1 MPGTLLSFTFVLV
14 KGVLPRTVVDDVSA
28 YPVMDLLSYF
38 FMNIVLL
45 DPRQTESELWSISST
60 RQLAHLQ
67 QHLDIQVGDTL
78 KVGIRE
84 GKRYLTEIIEITE
97 KTVRLKPLKE
107 EAVPVKLPV
116 TLIVALPRPK
126 VLRRLIMDAATV
138 GVEKI
143 ILMHSY
149 RVDKS
154 YWQTPFLQQLE
165 HYIELGLEQ
174 AGDTIAPKVEL
185 YKRFK
190 PFVEDV
196 LPGLISAD
204 CPAYVA
210 HPYAEMRMPAAI
222 QHPCSIVIGPE
233 GGFIPYEVDLLIH
246 NGCQAVSLGNR
257 IIRTETVI
265 PYVLGRL
272 FSL

>member
-1 MPGTLLSFTFVLV
+1 
-14 KGVLPRTVVDDVSA
+14 
-28 YPVMDLLSYF
+28 
-38 FMNIVLL
+38 MNIVLL
-45 DPRQTESELWSISST
+45 DPRQTETELWSITST
-60 RQLAHLQ
+60 RQLEHLQ
-67 QHLDIQVGDTL
+67 QHLQIQVGDTL

-84 GKRYLTEIIEITE
+84 GQRYLTEIVEISE
-97 KTVRLKPLKE
+97 KAVRLKPLQE
-107 EAVPVKLPV
+107 EAVPEKLPV

-126 VLRRLIMDAATV
+126 VLRRLIMDSVTL

-143 ILMHSY
+143 ILLHSY

-154 YWQTPFLQQLE
+154 YWQTPFLQQLN

-174 AGDTIAPKVEL
+174 AGDTVAPKIEL

-190 PFVEDV
+190 PFVEDI
-196 LPGLISAD
+196 LSGLISTD

-210 HPYAEMRMPAAI
+210 HPYAEQAMPFAI
-222 QHPCSIVIGPE
+222 EHPCTIVIGPE
-233 GGFIPYEVDLLIH
+233 GGFIPYEVDLLIK

-272 FSL
+272 FSAG

>member
-1 MPGTLLSFTFVLV
+1 
-14 KGVLPRTVVDDVSA
+14 
-28 YPVMDLLSYF
+28 
-38 FMNIVLL
+38 MNIILL
-45 DPRQTESELWSISST
+45 DPRQTESEIWSITSK
-60 RQLAHLQ
+60 RQLEHLK
-67 QHLDIQVGDTL
+67 QHIIVQVGDTL

-84 GKRYLTEIIEITE
+84 GKRYLTEVVEVTEQVVKLKSIQIE
-97 KTVRLKPLKE
+97 P
-107 EAVPVKLPV
+107 VPAKLPV
-116 TLIVALPRPK
+116 TLIVAMPRPK
-126 VLRRLIMDAATV
+126 VLRRLIMDSVTL

-143 ILMHSY
+143 ILLHSY

-154 YWQTPFLQQLE
+154 YWQTPFLQQLDQ
-165 HYIELGLEQ
+165 YITLGLEQ
-174 AGDTIAPKVEL
+174 AGDTISPKIEI

-196 LPGLISAD
+196 LPGLITAD

-210 HPYAEMRMPAAI
+210 HPYADLKMPFAI
-222 QHPCSIVIGPE
+222 DHPCTIMIGPE
-233 GGFIPYEVDLLIH
+233 GGFIPYEVDLLIK

-272 FSL
+272 FSAC

>member
-1 MPGTLLSFTFVLV
+1 MTYALRELIWL
-14 KGVLPRTVVDDVSA
+14 
-28 YPVMDLLSYF
+28 

-45 DPRQTESELWSISST
+45 DPRQTESELWSISAK
-60 RQLAHLQ
+60 RQIEHLKN
-67 QHLDIQVGDTL
+67 HVNIQVGDTL

-84 GKRYLTEIIEITE
+84 GKRYLTQIVSIADHGIQ
-97 KTVRLKPLKE
+97 LKPLQE
-107 EAVPVKLPV
+107 EEVPAKHPV
-116 TLIVALPRPK
+116 TLIVAMPRPK
-126 VLRRLIMDAATV
+126 VLRRLIMDAVTL

-143 ILMHSY
+143 ILLHSY

-154 YWQTPFLQQLE
+154 YWQTPFLQQLD
-165 HYIELGLEQ
+165 HYVTLGLEQ
-174 AGDTIAPKVEL
+174 AGDTIAPKIEL

-196 LPGLISAD
+196 LPSRISSD
-204 CPAYVA
+204 YPAYVA
-210 HPYAEMRMPAAI
+210 HPYVEDVMPAGI
-222 QHPCSIVIGPE
+222 QHGCTIIIGPE
-233 GGFIPYEVDLLIH
+233 GGFIPYEVDLLIK

-272 FSL
+272 FSC

>member
-1 MPGTLLSFTFVLV
+1 
-14 KGVLPRTVVDDVSA
+14 
-28 YPVMDLLSYF
+28 
-38 FMNIVLL
+38 MNIVLL
-45 DPRQTESELWSISST
+45 DPRQTEAEFWSISST
-60 RQLAHLQ
+60 RQLEHLQ
-67 QHLDIQVGDTL
+67 QHLQIQVGDTL

-84 GKRYLTEIIEITE
+84 GQRYLTEIVEISE
-97 KTVRLKPLKE
+97 KAVRLKPLQQE
-107 EAVPVKLPV
+107 TVPEKLPV

-126 VLRRLIMDAATV
+126 VLRRLIMDSVTL

-143 ILMHSY
+143 ILLHSY

-154 YWQTPFLQQLE
+154 YWQTPFLQQLN

-174 AGDTIAPKVEL
+174 AGDTVAPKIEL

-190 PFVEDV
+190 PFVEDI
-196 LPGLISAD
+196 LPGLISTD

-210 HPYAEMRMPAAI
+210 HPYAEQAMPFAI
-222 QHPCSIVIGPE
+222 EHPCTIIIGPE
-233 GGFIPYEVDLLIH
+233 GGFIPYEVDLLIK

-272 FSL
+272 FSAG